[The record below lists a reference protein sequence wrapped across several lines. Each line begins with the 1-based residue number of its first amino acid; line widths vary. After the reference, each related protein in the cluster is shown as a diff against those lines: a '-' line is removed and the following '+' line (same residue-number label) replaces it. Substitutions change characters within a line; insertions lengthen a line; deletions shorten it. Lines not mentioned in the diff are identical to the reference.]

1 MPKLGIISDTHGRL
15 PDAVFDA
22 FADVDTIIHAG
33 DICAESVLW
42 ELESIAKT
50 VAVLGNC
57 DRCDYGSSVRT
68 ECRPVIGGVR
78 IWVAHFPEDAVAAAR
93 SGAYELAIHGHTHI
107 PRDEVIG
114 SCRVLNPGSA
124 CRPRGGSKASV
135 MTVEVADGKVG
146 PSRLIEL

>member
-50 VAVLGNC
+50 IAVLGNC
-57 DRCDYGSSVRT
+57 DRSDYGSNVCA
-68 ECRPVIGGVR
+68 ECHPVIGGVR
-78 IWVAHFPEDAVAAAR
+78 IWVAHFPEDANNTTPPKNKALNFNLPKILDRLR
-93 SGAYELAIHGHTHI
+93 SLW
-107 PRDEVIG
+107 
-114 SCRVLNPGSA
+114 SC
-124 CRPRGGSKASV
+124 GGRWAN
-135 MTVEVADGKVG
+135 
-146 PSRLIEL
+146 